1 MQGDKTTI
9 CEHDIF
15 VFIQELEGT
24 APTVSNKKVVN
35 KKMQQFDSNKR
46 EYDPKLEALINV
58 DFIKKFK
65 NDESSIFTKAFVED
79 CILIFAEMKK
89 KPKMNKK

>member
-1 MQGDKTTI
+1 M
-9 CEHDIF
+9 
-15 VFIQELEGT
+15 
-24 APTVSNKKVVN
+24 
-35 KKMQQFDSNKR
+35 
-46 EYDPKLEALINV
+46 INV

-89 KPKMNKK
+89 KPKMNKKKGFSIVMKSQGPLSGSN